1 MHTQNTSRRRGDR
14 FSLLL
19 RQRLTQH
26 YKQEQ
31 HFPSLFSSFIL
42 NSLLYPP
49 LSPHLVTRHACSIG
63 EALSLPICL
72 LLDPNRTS
80 SFLCELSVNIHP
92 FFSLL
97 FCLGSREENNNN
109 NKSNKNNRMLY
120 SGMEIEQW
128 CDAPTQLY
136 VNIYTPRGASAG
148 AGAEWIFSIRW
159 WMDRR

>member
-26 YKQEQ
+26 YKQE
-31 HFPSLFSSFIL
+31 HFPSLFFIFIL
-42 NSLLYPP
+42 NSLLYSPP
-49 LSPHLVTRHACSIG
+49 SPHLVTRHACSIG

-72 LLDPNRTS
+72 FYLTQTECLP
-80 SFLCELSVNIHP
+80 FSVNYQSTYTL
-92 FFSLL
+92 FFLY
-97 FCLGSREENNNN
+97 FFVLGRGR
-109 NKSNKNNRMLY
+109 KTTTIRATRNNRMLY

-148 AGAEWIFSIRW
+148 AGAEWNFSIRW